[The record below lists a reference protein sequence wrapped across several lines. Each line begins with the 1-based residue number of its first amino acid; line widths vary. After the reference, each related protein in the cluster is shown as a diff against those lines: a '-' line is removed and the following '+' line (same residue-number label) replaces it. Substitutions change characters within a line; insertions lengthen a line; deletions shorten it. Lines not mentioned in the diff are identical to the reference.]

1 MIASATS
8 KASDRR
14 KRIRL
19 GDLPQSERFDHTT
32 ANAAG
37 NFQAMVALIPA
48 ESFAGGVAKISIDR
62 AVVVSFA
69 GQGALDLAHARAGV
83 VFRLVGVGRRRIL
96 TRSIAI
102 VVIGSVIVTVR
113 IGTVTIR
120 VRIPEERRVNHP
132 EVIMKMATPPV
143 PPMIAATI
151 PVPLPVGALPGD
163 YALPVIAESRGPSYR
178 GAPRRQPRRRPRGS
192 PRVEGGRPVTGRTG
206 SIYGI
211 G

>member
-1 MIASATS
+1 DTG
-8 KASDRR
+8 
-14 KRIRL
+14 L
-19 GDLPQSERFDHTT
+19 
-32 ANAAG
+32 
-37 NFQAMVALIPA
+37 
-48 ESFAGGVAKISIDR
+48 
-62 AVVVSFA
+62 
-69 GQGALDLAHARAGV
+69 ARAGV

-113 IGTVTIR
+113 IVTIAVR
-120 VRIPEERRVNHP
+120 VRIPEERLENYP

-163 YALPVIAESRGPSYR
+163 YALPVIAESRGASSR

-192 PRVEGGRPVTGRTG
+192 PRVEGGRPVTGKTG
-206 SIYGI
+206 AIYGI